1 MGTEPGYRSTAARR
15 AIARAITREHESFTA
30 RDLYERLR
38 ASERVGLTTV
48 YRTLALLQDEG
59 IVREMGR
66 RGGEA
71 LYLACNVSGHHH
83 HLVCIECGVV
93 VSSDICHCDELE
105 RELGR
110 RHGFTLSGGT
120 SNYFGTCAACGA
132 GKKTVDDRVADCRAP
147 GKSKDAGTSDKS
159 KGAGAA

>member
-1 MGTEPGYRSTAARR
+1 MGAEPGYRSTAARR

-83 HLVCIECGVV
+83 HLVCVECGVV

-132 GKKTVDDRVADCRAP
+132 GKKTPDDRAAGCRAP
-147 GKSKDAGTSDKS
+147 GKSKDAGTSDKP